1 MVLMFT
7 LTRSRNSETSFGRR
21 HKCVRG
27 SGKLDVE
34 PTIDMKKLH
43 AKIRDPSMSRQAILL
58 EISHATGST
67 HISSVETAGQVVR
80 FV

>member
-1 MVLMFT
+1 MFNGGS
-7 LTRSRNSETSFGRR
+7 LGELIY
-21 HKCVRG
+21 HKGVRG

-34 PTIDMKKLH
+34 PTIDMKKLP
-43 AKIRDPSMSRQAILL
+43 AKIREPSMSRQAILL
-58 EISHATGST
+58 EINHATGSI